1 MQDVLIIVRVL
12 TITVAVLLP
21 VSLPAAVH
29 VLPVA
34 VIPLVEVVPA
44 VPAAV
49 AVAGEDKML

>member
-21 VSLPAAVH
+21 ASLPAAVH

-34 VIPLVEVVPA
+34 VIPLVEVVLA